1 MYYYLRS
8 ASLAL
13 ARAVSLES
21 GTLTWQR
28 DSVTAAAVFLA
39 AVVVLA
45 VVFLG
50 SRNRALILAVQCM
63 VLPATLTAAGRCV
76 AEAGASKAVALVTI
90 FFFFFFFFFKNKL
103 FITGLVSITPPP
115 PAANRE
121 WNGSGPLRG

>member
-90 FFFFFFFFFKNKL
+90 FFFFFFVLKNHIFL
-103 FITGLVSITPPP
+103 TGLVRITPPP